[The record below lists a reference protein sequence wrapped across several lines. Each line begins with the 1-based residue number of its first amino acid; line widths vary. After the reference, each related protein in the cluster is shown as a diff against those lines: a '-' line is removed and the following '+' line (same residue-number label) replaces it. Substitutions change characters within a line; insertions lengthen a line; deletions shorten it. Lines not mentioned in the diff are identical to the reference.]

1 MGYFSNSTIDVIIG
15 YVCKAFVYILGGLGL
30 LVLYGIPIGIGIF
43 LFFCFIE
50 SAEEDHSMF
59 QKINAYVH
67 LISLFASAVL
77 IAIYNIEPYRKGY
90 TRAAGVYAIFAVVV
104 TAITML
110 IGMAQN
116 GNDANN
122 SDGN

>member
-1 MGYFSNSTIDVIIG
+1 MEFQLALVFSYFSVLWKVQKRIIA
-15 YVCKAFVYILGGLGL
+15 CLK
-30 LVLYGIPIGIGIF
+30 
-43 LFFCFIE
+43 
-50 SAEEDHSMF
+50 
-59 QKINAYVH
+59 KINAYVH

-104 TAITML
+104 TVITLL

-116 GNDANN
+116 GNDADN

>member
-1 MGYFSNSTIDVIIG
+1 MGYFSNSSIDVIIG
-15 YVCKAFVYILGGLGL
+15 YAFKAFVYILGGLGL

-43 LFFCFIE
+43 LFFCFME

-59 QKINAYVH
+59 EKINAYVH

-90 TRAAGVYAIFAVVV
+90 TRASGVYAIFAVVV
-104 TAITML
+104 TAITLL

-116 GNDANN
+116 GNDADN

>member
-1 MGYFSNSTIDVIIG
+1 MGYFSNSSIDVLIG
-15 YVCKAFVYILGGLGL
+15 YACKAFVYILGGLGL

-43 LFFCFIE
+43 LFFCFME
-50 SAEEDHSMF
+50 SAESDHSMF
-59 QKINAYVH
+59 QKINAYAH

-90 TRAAGVYAIFAVVV
+90 TRASGVYAIFAVVV
-104 TAITML
+104 TVITLL

-116 GNDANN
+116 GNDADN
-122 SDGN
+122 SKGN

>member
-1 MGYFSNSTIDVIIG
+1 MGYFSNSSIDVIIG

-50 SAEEDHSMF
+50 SAEADHSMF
-59 QKINAYVH
+59 EKINAYVH
-67 LISLFASAVL
+67 LISWFASAVL

-104 TAITML
+104 TAITLL
-110 IGMAQN
+110 IGIAHI
-116 GNDANN
+116 NDADN
-122 SDGN
+122 SKGN

>member
-1 MGYFSNSTIDVIIG
+1 MGYFSNSSIDVIIG
-15 YVCKAFVYILGGLGL
+15 YAFKAFIYILGGLGL

-43 LFFCFIE
+43 LFFCFME

-59 QKINAYVH
+59 EKINAYVH

-90 TRAAGVYAIFAVVV
+90 TRASGVYAIFAVVV
-104 TAITML
+104 TAITLL

-116 GNDANN
+116 GNDADN

>member
-1 MGYFSNSTIDVIIG
+1 MGYFSNSSIDMIIG
-15 YVCKAFVYILGGLGL
+15 YACKALVYVFGGLGL

-43 LFFCFIE
+43 LFFCFME
-50 SAEEDHSMF
+50 SAEMDHSMF
-59 QKINAYVH
+59 QKINAYAH

-104 TAITML
+104 TAITLL

-116 GNDANN
+116 GNDADN

>member
-15 YVCKAFVYILGGLGL
+15 YVCKVFVYILGGLGL

-50 SAEEDHSMF
+50 SAEMDHSMF

-104 TAITML
+104 TAITLL

-122 SDGN
+122 SDDN